1 MKTLITLT
9 LLVGMTVAQ
18 SQKTSP
24 SEPIPVHFDNVAI
37 DLMSSLNGGQ
47 KYRLKRWLGGPV
59 KKLRQADAKIRDL
72 NKKISRERNKA
83 KKQNLIDTRTKLRV
97 NREAIRRDG
106 RAQFDKFGLTH
117 AQIDRLNSVPRG
129 ELRRERYNHRVM
141 LEAPGLS
148 PEQIERIQACI
159 AATDSAQIAMDIQRK
174 EMKRRLADQ
183 DKKLQQRVSG
193 DLYNRIR
200 AIEKR
205 YWVAMYYLLTPDQ
218 MRATR
223 EIRSPRYQ
231 RASDRRSHLAML
243 PGVTHSQSGRVLS
256 LLNEITSE
264 TAADDAVIRTIHR
277 KLKQKDLPAA
287 ENKQLRAQL
296 SETYK
301 RRGKIH
307 SENAA
312 SIKALMTEEQVK
324 AWDAIPPQLSG
335 GDVGRGVMGNL
346 AGMRLRP
353 GQDVTMREMS
363 ASTQRAIKAAQKKL
377 RDDTKAL
384 RESGMGADSPQ
395 MMTMTSMQR
404 TQQGGR
410 ARLLRELGHRYCV
423 EVFTPTQLATW
434 IATGKVKP

>member
-1 MKTLITLT
+1 MKTLFA
-9 LLVGMTVAQ
+9 LLVCATIAAAQ
-18 SQKTSP
+18 SSAP
-24 SEPIPVHFDNVAI
+24 SKPIPIHFDNVSI
-37 DLMSSLNGGQ
+37 DLMPSLNGGQ
-47 KYRLKRWLGGPV
+47 KYRLKRWLSGPV
-59 KKLRQADAKIRDL
+59 KKLGQTDAKIRDL
-72 NKKISRERNKA
+72 DKKISRERNKA
-83 KKQNLIDTRTKLRV
+83 KKKALVDARTKLRV
-97 NREAIRRDG
+97 QREAIRRDG
-106 RAQFDKFGLTH
+106 RAQFDKFGIKQS
-117 AQIDRLNSVPRG
+117 QIDRLNSIPHG
-129 ELRRERYNHRVM
+129 ELRRERYNHGVM
-141 LEAPGLS
+141 LEAPALS
-148 PEQIERIQACI
+148 AEQAERIRACI
-159 AATDSAQIAMDIQRK
+159 AATDAAQIAMDIQRK
-174 EMKRRLADQ
+174 EMKQRLADQ

-231 RASDRRSHLAML
+231 RVGDNRNHLAML
-243 PGVTHSQSGRVLS
+243 PNLSPSQSGRVLS
-256 LLNEITSE
+256 LLNESTSE
-264 TAADDAVIRTIHR
+264 TAADDAVIRTINR

-301 RRGKIH
+301 RRGKIY
-307 SENAA
+307 SENTA
-312 SIKALMTEEQVK
+312 SIKALMTDEQIE
-324 AWDAIPPQLSG
+324 AWYAIPPQLSG
-335 GDVGRGVMGNL
+335 GDVGRSVMGNL

-353 GQDVTMREMS
+353 GQTGTMREMS

-395 MMTMTSMQR
+395 MMMMTSMNR

-410 ARLLRELGHRYCV
+410 SRMLRELGHRYCV

-434 IATGKVKP
+434 IATGNVKP